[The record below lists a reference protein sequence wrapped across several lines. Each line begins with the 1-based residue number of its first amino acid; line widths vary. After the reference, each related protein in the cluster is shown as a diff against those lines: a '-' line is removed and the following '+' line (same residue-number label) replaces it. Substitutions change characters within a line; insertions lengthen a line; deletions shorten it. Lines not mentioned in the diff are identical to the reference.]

1 MSPAFEAFARPEV
14 SVRTVA
20 AVATHRPTVLTN
32 KDPLSLYAAFAFP
45 RLALT
50 THSLFLSILPVRR
63 PSLL

>member
-14 SVRTVA
+14 SVRAVA
-20 AVATHRPTVLTN
+20 AAATHRPTVLTY
-32 KDPLSLYAAFAFP
+32 KDPLSLYAASAFA

-63 PSLL
+63 PSLV